1 MNTTKRIVAMV
12 LCFVLVGWA
21 LYVSKYGVM
30 SEENE
35 FLSSTD
41 KDSLVIWYT
50 DDSLTDYIN
59 SACVSFNEKYGIRV
73 VPRLQSTDKYLEA
86 INSASVKDEGTPD
99 LFLTTND
106 MLERAYLSGLA
117 GEIKDN
123 NNIVSNRYFP
133 EAALNAVT
141 YKGKLVA
148 YPLYYETSALL
159 YNASYLQEMAQ
170 NIVLAETTDSTFEI
184 GGEVYNR
191 DDSESMDEDAMAY
204 RNMSQDEKIAY
215 RIEEAI
221 PDTFSELL
229 DFANTCDAPQNVE
242 AIFKWDVKDI
252 FYNYFFVGNYI
263 NVGGPSGDD
272 TEQIDIYNINT
283 INSLT
288 LYQDMNQFFS
298 FDYEDITYE
307 SVLNEFLEGKLVF
320 TTATSDAI
328 RRIELAKEEGTFEY
342 EYGTSTIPDINQFLS
357 SRSMSVTDVV
367 SVNGYSDKKES
378 ANEFARYLTVDY
390 AINLYDMTGKLAA
403 CTNVNYDNEA
413 ISAFIE
419 EYSDSV
425 PVPKMMAASNYWLQA
440 ELAFANIWSGKQVSK
455 ELQALSQQIKQQVTG
470 LEIEEDYIEMPQ
482 EEQEETEYYDEEQL
496 KQEAKDEDQEEQEE
510 NE

>member
-1 MNTTKRIVAMV
+1 MSTTKRIVAMV

-21 LYVSKYGVM
+21 FYVSKHSVM
-30 SEENE
+30 SQEPDY
-35 FLSSTD
+35 SQPD

-73 VPRLQSTDKYLEA
+73 VPRLQSGDKYLEQ

-106 MLERAYLSGLA
+106 MLERAYLSGLTS
-117 GEIKDN
+117 EIRDN
-123 NNIVSNRYFP
+123 NNIVSARYFP
-133 EAALNAVT
+133 EAALNSVT
-141 YKGKLVA
+141 YKEKLVA

-159 YNASYLQEMAQ
+159 YNKTYLTEMAKNQ
-170 NIVLAETTDSTFEI
+170 VEAEYSNLTADEGGDGASEDGEEELTEEELAYKDMT
-184 GGEVYNR
+184 
-191 DDSESMDEDAMAY
+191 M
-204 RNMSQDEKIAY
+204 DEKIEY

-221 PDTFSELL
+221 PDTFDELL
-229 DFANTCDAPQNVE
+229 DFANTCDAPQDVE

-263 NVGGPSGDD
+263 DIGGPSGDN
-272 TEQIDIYNINT
+272 TETIDIYNINA

-288 LYQDMNQFFS
+288 LYQEMNQFFS
-298 FDYEDITYE
+298 FEYEDISYE
-307 SVLNEFLEGKLVF
+307 SVLNEFIEGKLVF

-328 RRIELAKEEGTFEY
+328 KLIDEAKEEGTFAY
-342 EYGTSTIPDINQFLS
+342 EYGVAQIPDINQFLS

-367 SVNGYSDKKES
+367 AVNGYSDKKDS

-390 AINLYDMTGKLAA
+390 VHNFYEMTGKLAS
-403 CTNVNYDNEA
+403 CTTVNYDNEG
-413 ISAFIE
+413 IEAFVN
-419 EYSDSV
+419 EYAESV

-440 ELAFANIWSGKQVSK
+440 EIAFANIWSGKTVSK

-470 LEIEEDYIEMPQ
+470 VDIIEDYIEMPEG
-482 EEQEETEYYDEEQL
+482 EEQETEYYDEEKL
-496 KQEAKDEDQEEQEE
+496 KQEAQDEDGEQE
-510 NE
+510 